1 MSAEFEFR
9 PPPAAPTYHPSVQE
23 FQDALAYIAK
33 IRPEAEKYGICKI
46 KPPPGWQPPFAVDV
60 DNCKF
65 TPRIQRLNEL
75 EAHTRI
81 KLNFLDKIA
90 RFWELQGSSL
100 RIPVV
105 DKKALDLFTLHKLVQ
120 EEGGMELITKER
132 RWTTLAT
139 KMGLKTANNKG
150 IGGILRTHY
159 ERVVY
164 PYVIFETGK
173 NTKKVNVGNSKIKVE
188 DEHKDKDY
196 VPHHIPSRM
205 AVKPP
210 PPTKKSRRNR
220 HFTHTEKEGVETT
233 DRVTRG
239 QVENIDEFDPLE
251 KYVCHNCG
259 RGDAEEAMLLCDG
272 CDDSYHTF
280 CLNPPLNE
288 IPKGDWRCPCCVAEE
303 VSKPTEAFGFEQA
316 TKEYTLQTFGEMADQ
331 FKADYF
337 NMPGHLVPTS
347 VVEKEFWRI
356 VSSIDEDVVVEYGAD
371 LHSMDHGSG
380 FPTLNSRHL
389 LSGDEEYATSGWN
402 LNNLPNVEGSV
413 LCYINADISGM
424 KVPWMYVGMCFSAF
438 CWHNEDHWSYSI
450 NYLHWGEHKTWYG
463 VPGDGAV
470 RFEEAMSSAAP
481 ELFKSQPDLLHQL
494 VTIMNP
500 NILMDAGVPIYRTDQ
515 AAGEFVITF
524 PRAYHAGFNQG
535 YNFAEAVNFTPSDWL
550 DKGRDCVENYSQLH
564 RFCVFSHDEL
574 VCKIAS
580 SASELNLEIA
590 TVAYKD
596 MLKMVES
603 EQELRKNLLAWGVKD
618 SEREA
623 FELLPDDER
632 QCDHCKTTC
641 FLSAL
646 TCSCVEDKLV
656 CLRHIKLLCECPPE
670 KHTLRYRYT
679 MEELQ
684 GLLLKIQG
692 KVETFNSWAAKL
704 REALKGQGDDRIEL
718 AALKALL
725 QEAEEHKFPGT
736 ELVLS
741 LREAVESAEKCT
753 MVAQQLMSSKVR
765 TRTRLQGEAKCRLT
779 LEELQLFVQQLK
791 KLPCKLPESEAIHEL
806 FKNVTEFQK
815 EARLLLEP
823 LVDTQ
828 SIPELE
834 VLQKCLERGATLGI
848 DLPEIARLKLRIQQ
862 AEWMGKYRDLLGTN
876 PMWDP
881 DVIPSG
887 DRDATEEEEAGEVSL
902 DSLRELLELG
912 VGLPP
917 HPVLEKSL
925 AKLQGLL
932 EMSEKIEDKASNFLQ
947 AKPRLPLSS
956 ADMIIK
962 EVVLLPT
969 YLPSVAAL
977 TEAAKK
983 ARDWM
988 TRLEVLQKLEYSP
1001 YLEALESLMSKAK
1014 TIAVKL
1020 DSLDELE
1027 NQIAAAHAWR
1037 ERTAKT
1043 FLRKNSYYSL
1053 IEVLS
1058 PKLDVLVVTRFRR
1071 RRPKEDPFNPVN
1083 VTHVIAVEAEKKEDP
1098 RLIVEAFKESESSE
1112 LTSFKR
1118 IRVQNIQKKVHDD
1131 QGLAHYCVCQ
1141 GKAQGGMIECALC
1154 KEWFHLSCLRGAKQQ
1169 GPGAKN
1175 KANGEGNL
1183 ISGMKDGRYL
1193 CGYCCRSRRPR
1204 LETILSLLVSLQ
1216 KLPVRLPEG
1225 EALQC
1230 LTERAMNWQDR
1241 ARQLLSTEE
1250 LTTCLS
1256 QLSATLQRATD
1267 AAARKKADNKTSQN
1281 DLSKLPTSEHRDL
1294 FSGSEESQDSE
1305 YTARDSIPEVVEQ
1318 PPALSNSEHAY
1329 SSFSRDGSG
1338 CTTSNKKN
1346 VRKSPLVPRQLNS
1359 SVWTSPSNMSAS
1371 CAQNV
1376 PLLSLSSQT
1385 VAKLEDLILEG
1396 DSLEVSLD
1404 ETIHIG
1410 RILQAIKAPSEP
1422 PVMALLYSKDDEQD
1436 CDPNGDSFSKRKMQ
1450 GKKRR
1455 LDSTG
1460 DKQQSKGPKG
1470 NKNAKP
1476 MKVNKKPRMMKKAD
1490 GKKRQ
1495 STNESENEEDCA
1507 ADQCLK
1513 PTGKEVIWVQCDG
1526 GCEMWFH
1533 LRCVGLQARD
1543 VKANEDY
1550 ICRRCAVKNPASV
1563 DVDIVDK
1570 DE

>member
-1 MSAEFEFR
+1 MSAEIGFR
-9 PPPAAPTYHPSVQE
+9 PPPPAPTYCPSIGE
-23 FQDALAYIAK
+23 FKDPLAYIAK
-33 IRPEAEKYGICKI
+33 IRPEAEKYGMCKI

-75 EAHTRI
+75 EAQTRI

-139 KMGLKTANNKG
+139 RMGLKTANNKG

-173 NTKKVNVGNSKIKVE
+173 NTKRVSVGNEKVKVE
-188 DEHKDKDY
+188 DADRDKDY
-196 VPHHIPSRM
+196 VPHHILSRM

-220 HFTHTEKEGVETT
+220 HFTPTEKDDGETT

-239 QVENIDEFDPLE
+239 QGYYNCQSINMKNSSYWFLLMIIVDTNTEFDPLE

-316 TKEYTLQTFGEMADQ
+316 TKEYTLQTFGEMADK

-347 VVEKEFWRI
+347 VVEKEFWRV

-402 LNNLPNVEGSV
+402 LNNLPNVDGSV
-413 LCYINADISGM
+413 LGYINADISGM

-470 RFEEAMSSAAP
+470 EFEEAMKSAAP

-500 NILMDAGVPIYRTDQ
+500 NILMDAGVPIYRIDQ
-515 AAGEFVITF
+515 AAGEFIVTF

-550 DKGRDCVENYSQLH
+550 DKGRECIENYSQLH

-580 SASELNLEIA
+580 SASELSLEIA

-596 MLKMVES
+596 MVKMVES
-603 EQELRKNLLAWGVKD
+603 EKGLRKNLLAWGVKD

-656 CLRHIKLLCECPPE
+656 CLRHIKLLCECPPQ

-679 MEELQ
+679 MDELQ

-692 KVETFNSWAAKL
+692 KVDSFNSWAAKL
-704 REALKGQGDDRIEL
+704 REALKGQGDDRVEL
-718 AALKALL
+718 AVLKALL
-725 QEAEEHKFPGT
+725 SDADEQKFPGT

-791 KLPCKLPESEAIHEL
+791 KLPCKLPESEAIYEL
-806 FKNVTEFQK
+806 FKNVSEFQK
-815 EARLLLEP
+815 EVRLLLEP
-823 LVDTQ
+823 IDENQ
-828 SIPELE
+828 SIPDLE
-834 VLQKCLERGATLGI
+834 VLQKSLERGATFGI
-848 DLPEIARLKLRIQQ
+848 DLPEIGRLKLRIQQ
-862 AEWMGKYRDLLGTN
+862 AEWIEKYRDLLGTN
-876 PMWDP
+876 PIWDP
-881 DVIPSG
+881 
-887 DRDATEEEEAGEVSL
+887 EVSL

-932 EMSEKIEDKASNFLQ
+932 EMSEKIEDKANIFLQ

-962 EVVLLPT
+962 EVALLPT

-977 TEAAKK
+977 KEAAKK
-983 ARDWM
+983 ARDWNS
-988 TRLEVLQKLEYSP
+988 RLEVLQKLEYSP
-1001 YLEALESLMSKAK
+1001 YIEALESLMSKAK
-1014 TIAVKL
+1014 PIAIRL

-1058 PKLDVLVVTRFRR
+1058 PKLD
-1071 RRPKEDPFNPVN
+1071 
-1083 VTHVIAVEAEKKEDP
+1083 
-1098 RLIVEAFKESESSE
+1098 
-1112 LTSFKR
+1112 
-1118 IRVQNIQKKVHDD
+1118 KKVHDD
-1131 QGLAHYCVCQ
+1131 QGLAHYCICQ

-1175 KANGEGNL
+1175 KTNGEGNA
-1183 ISGMKDGRYL
+1183 ISGIKDGRYL

-1250 LTTCLS
+1250 LTACLS
-1256 QLSATLQRATD
+1256 QLSTMLQRATD
-1267 AAARKKADNKTSQN
+1267 ASSRKKMDGKTGSNELQK
-1281 DLSKLPTSEHRDL
+1281 LSVSGEHRDF

-1305 YTARDSIPEVVEQ
+1305 CTARDSIPEVVEQ

-1338 CTTSNKKN
+1338 CMTSNKKN

-1359 SVWTSPSNMSAS
+1359 SVWTSPSNNSSS
-1371 CAQNV
+1371 CSQNV
-1376 PLLSLSSQT
+1376 PLITLSSQT
-1385 VAKLEDLILEG
+1385 AAKLEDLILEG

-1422 PVMALLYSKDDEQD
+1422 PVMALLYSKDEEQD
-1436 CDPNGDSFSKRKMQ
+1436 CESNGDSFSKKKMQ
-1450 GKKRR
+1450 GKKRK
-1455 LDSTG
+1455 LDPPG
-1460 DKQQSKGPKG
+1460 DKQTPRGPKG
-1470 NKNAKP
+1470 NKNTKT
-1476 MKVNKKPRMMKKAD
+1476 MKGNKKPRMMKKLD

-1495 STNESENEEDCA
+1495 SNNESENDEDCA

-1550 ICRRCAVKNPASV
+1550 ICRRCAVKNPPAG
-1563 DVDIVDK
+1563 DDDIDK
-1570 DE
+1570 DEQN